1 MKRLRF
7 SAAFLCVLT
16 AVLACNFPGGGGSPT
31 NEIPPPQLT
40 QTAAAATPPS
50 ASPTATIMIPTVPPL
65 TADMLRNGTYKLPQL
80 GETVTLTD
88 GKFDRAISNEDLLH
102 VALLDPIAFGDLNGD
117 GAVDAAVL
125 LSENEGG
132 PGFLISVVAMLNAGG
147 APVQSADRFIE
158 DRAQINA
165 MTVQNG
171 RIVFNAILH
180 GVNDSMCCPS
190 FPVKETLQLRNNQ
203 LILIH
208 FTSTPSGGSLREII
222 LTAPAQGA
230 AVSGSI
236 QVIGSVTVSPFENS
250 LGYSIF
256 DMGGNLLGSGPI
268 MVASAGME
276 TPGTFNSLINVSAV
290 PAGAVIRL
298 EVSDLSA
305 ADGSILAMDSVE
317 FTVQ

>member
-1 MKRLRF
+1 M
-7 SAAFLCVLT
+7 SAI
-16 AVLACNFPGGGGSPT
+16 LACNFPGGGGSPT
-31 NEIPPPQLT
+31 EAIPPPQLT
-40 QTAAAATPPS
+40 QTAAALIPSSTSPP
-50 ASPTATIMIPTVPPL
+50 ATIMIPAVPLL

-88 GKFDRAISNEDLLH
+88 GKFDRATSNENLLH

-117 GAVDAAVL
+117 GAVDAAVI

-132 PGFLISVVAMLNAGG
+132 PGFLISVVAMLDVGG

-171 RIVFNAILH
+171 RIVFDAILH
-180 GVNDSMCCPS
+180 GVGDSMCCPN
-190 FPVKETLQLRNNQ
+190 FPVKETLQLRNNK
-203 LILIH
+203 LILTH
-208 FTSTPSGGSLREII
+208 FTSTPSGGSLREIL

-236 QVIGSVTVSPFENS
+236 QVVGSVTVSPFENT

-256 DMGGNLLGSGPI
+256 GMGGNLLGSGPI
-268 MVASAGME
+268 MVASGEMG
-276 TPGTFNSLINVSAV
+276 TPGTFNSPIDVSAV

-298 EVSDLSA
+298 EVSDLSP

-317 FTVQ
+317 CRVQ